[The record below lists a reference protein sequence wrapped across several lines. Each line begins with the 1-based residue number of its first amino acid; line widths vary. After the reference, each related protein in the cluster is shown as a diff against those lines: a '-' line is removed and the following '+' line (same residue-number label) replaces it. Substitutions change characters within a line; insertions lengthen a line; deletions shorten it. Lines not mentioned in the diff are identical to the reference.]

1 MKTTM
6 KKLKKEL
13 LRFVENDN
21 FKDLFVEKTHKLV
34 TNTDERGILEIT
46 LKTLKEKI
54 ILLIQIVL
62 ILSKLVTMMVSGIT
76 KALKKRCLINTYTV
90 G

>member
-13 LRFVENDN
+13 LRFVKNDN

-46 LKTLKEKI
+46 LI
-54 ILLIQIVL
+54 IMLE
-62 ILSKLVTMMVSGIT
+62 
-76 KALKKRCLINTYTV
+76 NH
-90 G
+90 